1 MVERIGH
8 SARSC
13 NVANPELTH
22 HAPRINI
29 EKCAYTLYLQ
39 ARIDLSENT
48 MKPDPMRTLS
58 QPGTALLRSGN
69 EEGAHAQRP
78 PSDYF
83 MQLAIRQSISR
94 ELKHLRVQMTAME
107 SLLITLLAQ
116 SSDRPSELDRE
127 MAIYTFPSP
136 GFTQLPRPPG
146 AAAQMVQ
153 LVERAGHF
161 RSWIEGKAL
170 S

>member
-1 MVERIGH
+1 MNRRI
-8 SARSC
+8 S
-13 NVANPELTH
+13 
-22 HAPRINI
+22 I
-29 EKCAYTLYLQ
+29 EKCPYTLYLQ
-39 ARIDLSENT
+39 ARIDLSENN

-58 QPGTALLRSGN
+58 QPGPAPLRSGN
-69 EEGAHAQRP
+69 EEGAHAQGP

-83 MQLAIRQSISR
+83 MQLEIRQSMNR
-94 ELKHLRVQMTAME
+94 EVKHLRVQMTVME

-116 SSDRPSELDRE
+116 SSDRPREPDRE

-136 GFTQLPRPPG
+136 GFTQLPRPLG
-146 AAAQMVQ
+146 VAAQMVQ